1 MELGVT
7 IPPFIRP
14 DHPADDSRAG
24 RRSPT
29 SGESERRRDTPCDLM
44 LPARQTRPRLHH
56 HLGESDPLRYLRAG
70 GQSPMR
76 VRVPFHQ
83 RGSNCVHSSSRL
95 SPLLPPTHEKERQRN
110 NNFQSEAGVGPVVSL
125 GVRWKTRRSFPTRPP
140 PSPRGRRVCCCGRLA
155 QNFTC
160 TPAVKPDPAYN
171 VTPLYSHPALCS
183 GG

>member
-29 SGESERRRDTPCDLM
+29 SGESERRGDTPCDLM

-70 GQSPMR
+70 GKSPMR

-95 SPLLPPTHEKERQRN
+95 SPLLPPPDTREGKAEEQQLPQRGWCRARRLAGCEMEN
-110 NNFQSEAGVGPVVSL
+110 ATLLPHAASTFSSGQARVLLWAPRSEFYLYPSCE
-125 GVRWKTRRSFPTRPP
+125 TRP
-140 PSPRGRRVCCCGRLA
+140 RI
-155 QNFTC
+155 
-160 TPAVKPDPAYN
+160 
-171 VTPLYSHPALCS
+171 
-183 GG
+183 